1 MEFKVVIA
9 KDGKSVQREVKD
21 DQAEV
26 FLNKKI
32 GETITGDG
40 FGLPGYEFLIAG
52 GSDRAGFPMR
62 KDVRGAGRKQILA
75 VKGIGVRKKRHGQR
89 QRKTVSGNTIY
100 AETAQ
105 INLKVLK
112 AGKEDLFAAP
122 EAPAAEE

>member
-9 KDGKSVQREVKD
+9 KDGKCVQREVKD

-32 GETITGDG
+32 GETITGDS
-40 FGLPGYEFLIAG
+40 FGLSGYEFLITG

-62 KDVRGAGRKQILA
+62 KDLPGAGRKRILA

-89 QRKTVSGNTIY
+89 QRKTVSGSTIY

-122 EAPAAEE
+122 EAPTAEE